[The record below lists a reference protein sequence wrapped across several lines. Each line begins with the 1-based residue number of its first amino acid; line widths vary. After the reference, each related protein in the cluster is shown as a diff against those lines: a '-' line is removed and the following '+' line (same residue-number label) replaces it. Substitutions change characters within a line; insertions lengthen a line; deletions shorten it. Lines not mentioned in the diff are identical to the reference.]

1 MRTLFLSVLFFFS
14 VPLMALGQS
23 VQTFVHDFGE
33 HKVYQRFGNIRG
45 TTWVT
50 TIKIKDRQ
58 CKQMLV
64 SLVEIEDK
72 KIVFKRGGTV
82 WKLQKFE
89 DGIRIEFPSGRAVKY
104 KPTDSEVPMRYCS
117 GSGKEI

>member
-1 MRTLFLSVLFFFS
+1 MRTLFLSVLFFFFAS
-14 VPLMALGQS
+14 MMALGQS

-58 CKQMLV
+58 CKQMFV
-64 SLVEIEDK
+64 SLVEIENE
-72 KIVFKRGGTV
+72 KIVFKRGDTV
-82 WKLQKFE
+82 WKLQELE
-89 DGIRIEFPSGRAVKY
+89 DGIKIEFPSGRAVKY
-104 KPTDSEVPMRYCS
+104 KPADGEVPMQYCAE
-117 GSGKEI
+117 SGKEI

>member
-1 MRTLFLSVLFFFS
+1 MRTLFLSVLFFFF
-14 VPLMALGQS
+14 VPLMAFGQS

-58 CKQMLV
+58 CKQMFV
-64 SLVEIEDK
+64 SLVEIENE

-82 WKLQKFE
+82 WKLQEFE
-89 DGIRIEFPSGRAVKY
+89 DGIRIEFPSGRQVKY
-104 KPTDSEVPMRYCS
+104 KPADGEVPMQYCV